1 MSVLVTGGGG
11 FVGRPLLE
19 LLGASG
25 EELHAIHTR
34 SQPPEI
40 AGVSWHR
47 CDLLDAAATG
57 RLIDDLAPAR
67 LVHLA
72 WYVEHGKYWQA
83 PENVSWVEATLR
95 LLRLFVAAGGRRAV
109 LAGTCAEYA
118 WSRKRYAETAPLVP
132 ATMYGVAKNATRE
145 VAERL
150 AADAGA
156 ELAWARVFMPYG
168 PAEPPGRLLASV
180 IGALMAGRE
189 APVTVGTQIRDFIY
203 VDDLAR
209 AFAAILDSSL
219 QGPVNVGTGE
229 GTQIRELVACA
240 ARALDRADLVRWGAV
255 PQREDD
261 PVELVADVT
270 RLQDEV
276 GFAPAV
282 DMREGVERTVAWW
295 RRGAL

>member
-11 FVGRPLLE
+11 FLGAPLLE
-19 LLGASG
+19 LLSASG
-25 EELHAIHTR
+25 EELHAVHKR
-34 SQPPEI
+34 PHPPQL
-40 AGVSWHR
+40 AGVQWHR
-47 CDLLDAAATG
+47 CDLLDAASVE
-57 RLIDDLAPAR
+57 RLIAELVPAR

-83 PENVSWVEATLR
+83 PENVAWVEATLR
-95 LLRLFVAAGGRRAV
+95 LLRLFIAAGGRRAV

-118 WSRKRYAETAPLVP
+118 WSRERYSETAPLVP

-150 AADAGA
+150 AVDAGV
-156 ELAWARVFMPYG
+156 ELAWTRVFMPYG

-189 APVTVGTQIRDFIY
+189 APVTEGTQIRDFIY

-219 QGPVNVGTGE
+219 QGAVNVGTGE
-229 GTQIRELVACA
+229 GTQIRALVECA
-240 ARALDRADLVRWGAV
+240 AQALDRDDLVRWGAV
-255 PQREDD
+255 PQREGE
-261 PVELVADVT
+261 PAELVADVS
-270 RLQDEV
+270 RLAEEV
-276 GFAPAV
+276 GFSPAV
-282 DMREGVERTVAWW
+282 GVREGVERTVAWW
-295 RRGAL
+295 RERAR